1 MLHPLAL
8 LGELVLMTIGAILL
22 QEGTARPTKRS
33 VTGCVLMVMVS
44 ATLLGFGA
52 TPFCMSLGWLMH
64 GFIGACI
71 GLGVSGVI
79 VYIILNATIE
89 RNR

>member
-1 MLHPLAL
+1 MLHPLVF

-33 VTGCVLMVMVS
+33 VTASVILVIVS
-44 ATLLGFGA
+44 AALLGVGA
-52 TPFCMSLGWLMH
+52 IGFCMSLGWLMH

-71 GLGVSGVI
+71 GLGVAGI
-79 VYIILNATIE
+79 LVYIILNATIE

>member
-22 QEGTARPTKRS
+22 QEGTARPIKRS
-33 VTGCVLMVMVS
+33 VTASVILVMVS

-52 TPFCMSLGWLMH
+52 TTFCMSLGWLMY

-71 GLGVSGVI
+71 GLGVSGII

>member
-22 QEGTARPTKRS
+22 QEGTARPIKRS
-33 VTGCVLMVMVS
+33 VTASVLMVMVS
-44 ATLLGFGA
+44 ALLLGVGA
-52 TPFCMSLGWLMH
+52 IAFCMSLGWLMH
-64 GFIGACI
+64 GFIGACV

>member
-22 QEGTARPTKRS
+22 QDGTARPAKRS

-52 TPFCMSLGWLMH
+52 TTFCMSLGWIIH
-64 GFIGACI
+64 GFIGACV
-71 GLGVSGVI
+71 GLGVSGVLI
-79 VYIILNATIE
+79 YIILNTTIE

>member
-22 QEGTARPTKRS
+22 QEGAARPVKKS
-33 VTGCVLMVMVS
+33 VTVSVLMVMI
-44 ATLLGFGA
+44 AAALLGGGTIAF
-52 TPFCMSLGWLMH
+52 FMSIGWLIH

-71 GLGVSGVI
+71 GLGAAGVFIYI
-79 VYIILNATIE
+79 VLNTTIE

>member
-8 LGELVLMTIGAILL
+8 LGELVIMTIGAILL
-22 QEGTARPTKRS
+22 QEGTTRPMKRS
-33 VTGCVLMVMVS
+33 VTWCVLMVMVS

-52 TPFCMSLGWLMH
+52 ATFCMSLGWLIH
-64 GFIGACI
+64 GFIGACV

>member
-33 VTGCVLMVMVS
+33 VTVSVLMVMLS

-52 TPFCMSLGWLMH
+52 TTFFMSIGWLIH
-64 GFIGACI
+64 GFIGACV
-71 GLGVSGVI
+71 GLGVSGVF

>member
-22 QEGTARPTKRS
+22 QEGAARPMKRS
-33 VTGCVLMVMVS
+33 VNASVLLVMVS
-44 ATLLGFGA
+44 ATLLGFG
-52 TPFCMSLGWLMH
+52 TTTFCMSLGWLIH

-71 GLGVSGVI
+71 GLGVAGIV

>member
-1 MLHPLAL
+1 MIHPLAL

-33 VTGCVLMVMVS
+33 VAVSVLMVMLS
-44 ATLLGFGA
+44 AALLGFGA
-52 TPFCMSLGWLMH
+52 TTFCMSLGWLIH

-71 GLGVSGVI
+71 GLGVSGII

>member
-22 QEGTARPTKRS
+22 QEGTARPIKRS
-33 VTGCVLMVMVS
+33 VTASVILVTIS
-44 ATLLGFGA
+44 ALLLGVGA
-52 TPFCMSLGWLMH
+52 IAFCMSLGWLMH

-71 GLGVSGVI
+71 GLGVAGVLI
-79 VYIILNATIE
+79 HIILNATIE

>member
-22 QEGTARPTKRS
+22 QEGTASPTKRS

-44 ATLLGFGA
+44 AALLGFGA
-52 TPFCMSLGWLMH
+52 TTFCMSLGWLMY

>member
-22 QEGTARPTKRS
+22 QGGTARPTKRS

-52 TPFCMSLGWLMH
+52 TTFCMSLGWLMY

-71 GLGVSGVI
+71 GLGVAGII

>member
-22 QEGTARPTKRS
+22 QEGTARPMKRS
-33 VTGCVLMVMVS
+33 VNMSVLLVMVS
-44 ATLLGFGA
+44 ATLLGFGTA
-52 TPFCMSLGWLMH
+52 TFCMSLGWLMH

-71 GLGVSGVI
+71 GLGVAGI
-79 VYIILNATIE
+79 LIYIILNATIE

>member
-22 QEGTARPTKRS
+22 QEGTVRPMKRS
-33 VTGCVLMVMVS
+33 VTASVLMVMVS
-44 ATLLGFGA
+44 ALLLGFGA
-52 TPFCMSLGWLMH
+52 AVFFMSLGWLLH
-64 GFIGACI
+64 GFIGACV
-71 GLGVSGVI
+71 GLGVAAI
-79 VYIILNATIE
+79 FVYIILNATIE

>member
-22 QEGTARPTKRS
+22 QEGTARPMKKS
-33 VTGCVLMVMVS
+33 VTVSVLLVMVS
-44 ATLLGFGA
+44 AALLGFGA
-52 TPFCMSLGWLMH
+52 IAFCMSLGWIIH

-71 GLGVSGVI
+71 GLGVAGVS

>member
-33 VTGCVLMVMVS
+33 VTRCVLMVMVS
-44 ATLLGFGA
+44 AALLGFGA
-52 TPFCMSLGWLMH
+52 TTFCMSLGWLIH
-64 GFIGACI
+64 GFIGACV

>member
-8 LGELVLMTIGAILL
+8 LGELVLMAIGAILL
-22 QEGTARPTKRS
+22 QEGAARPMRRS
-33 VTGCVLMVMVS
+33 VTVTVLLVMIS
-44 ATLLGFGA
+44 AFLLGVGA
-52 TPFCMSLGWLMH
+52 IAFFMSLGWLIH

-71 GLGVSGVI
+71 GLGVAGI
-79 VYIILNATIE
+79 FVYIILNTTIE

>member
-33 VTGCVLMVMVS
+33 VTVSVLMAMLS

-52 TPFCMSLGWLMH
+52 TTFCMSLGWLIH
-64 GFIGACI
+64 GFIGACA
-71 GLGVSGVI
+71 GLGVAGI
-79 VYIILNATIE
+79 LVYIILNATIE

>member
-22 QEGTARPTKRS
+22 QDGTARPTKRS
-33 VTGCVLMVMVS
+33 VTVSVLMVMLS

-52 TPFCMSLGWLMH
+52 TTFCMSLGWLMY
-64 GFIGACI
+64 GFIGACV
-71 GLGVSGVI
+71 GLGVAGI
-79 VYIILNATIE
+79 LVYIILNATIE

>member
-8 LGELVLMTIGAILL
+8 LGELVLMTVGAILL
-22 QEGTARPTKRS
+22 QEGTARPAKRS
-33 VTGCVLMVMVS
+33 VNVSVLLVMVS
-44 ATLLGFGA
+44 AALLGFG
-52 TPFCMSLGWLMH
+52 TTTFCMSLGWIIH

-71 GLGVSGVI
+71 GLGVAGIV

>member
-8 LGELVLMTIGAILL
+8 LGELVLMIIGAILL

-33 VTGCVLMVMVS
+33 VTVSVILVMVS
-44 ATLLGFGA
+44 AALFGFGA
-52 TPFCMSLGWLMH
+52 TVFFMSLGWLIH

-71 GLGVSGVI
+71 GLGVAGI
-79 VYIILNATIE
+79 FVYIILNATIE

>member
-22 QEGTARPTKRS
+22 QEGTARPIKRS
-33 VTGCVLMVMVS
+33 VTWCVIMVMFS
-44 ATLLGFGA
+44 ALLLGVGA
-52 TPFCMSLGWLMH
+52 IAFCMSLGWLIH

-71 GLGVSGVI
+71 GLGVAGIV

>member
-1 MLHPLAL
+1 MSVL
-8 LGELVLMTIGAILL
+8 L
-22 QEGTARPTKRS
+22 
-33 VTGCVLMVMVS
+33 VMVS
-44 ATLLGFGA
+44 ATLLGFG
-52 TPFCMSLGWLMH
+52 TTTFCMSLGWLMH

-71 GLGVSGVI
+71 GLGVAGIV

>member
-1 MLHPLAL
+1 MLHPLVL

-22 QEGTARPTKRS
+22 QEGASRPMKRS
-33 VTGCVLMVMVS
+33 VTVSVLLVMIS
-44 ATLLGFGA
+44 AFLLGVGA
-52 TPFCMSLGWLMH
+52 IAFCMSLGWLMH

-71 GLGVSGVI
+71 GLGVAGI
-79 VYIILNATIE
+79 LIHIILNATIE

>member
-1 MLHPLAL
+1 MLHPLVL

-22 QEGTARPTKRS
+22 QEGTTRPVKRS
-33 VTGCVLMVMVS
+33 VSMSVLLVMVS

-52 TPFCMSLGWLMH
+52 TTFCMSLGWLIH

-71 GLGVSGVI
+71 GLGVAGIV

>member
-1 MLHPLAL
+1 MFNPLAL

-33 VTGCVLMVMVS
+33 VTVSVLMVMLS

-52 TPFCMSLGWLMH
+52 TTFCMSLGWLMY
-64 GFIGACI
+64 GFIGACV
-71 GLGVSGVI
+71 GLGVAGI
-79 VYIILNATIE
+79 LVYIILNATIE

>member
-22 QEGTARPTKRS
+22 QEGTERPVKRS
-33 VTGCVLMVMVS
+33 VNVSVLLVMVS
-44 ATLLGFGA
+44 AALLGFGA
-52 TPFCMSLGWLMH
+52 TAFFMSLGWLIH

-71 GLGVSGVI
+71 GLSVAGI
-79 VYIILNATIE
+79 FVYIILNATIE

>member
-22 QEGTARPTKRS
+22 QEGTTRPVKRS
-33 VTGCVLMVMVS
+33 VSMSVLLVMVS
-44 ATLLGFGA
+44 AALLGFGA
-52 TPFCMSLGWLMH
+52 TTFCMSLGWLMH

-71 GLGVSGVI
+71 GLGVAGI
-79 VYIILNATIE
+79 LIHITLNATIE

>member
-1 MLHPLAL
+1 MLHPLVL

-22 QEGTARPTKRS
+22 QEGAARPMRRS
-33 VTGCVLMVMVS
+33 VTASVLLVMIS
-44 ATLLGFGA
+44 AFLLGVGA
-52 TPFCMSLGWLMH
+52 TTFCMSLGWLMH
-64 GFIGACI
+64 GFIGACV

>member
-22 QEGTARPTKRS
+22 QEGVSRPVKKS
-33 VTGCVLMVMVS
+33 VTVSVIMVMI
-44 ATLLGFGA
+44 AAALLGGGTIAF
-52 TPFCMSLGWLMH
+52 FMSIGWLIH

-71 GLGVSGVI
+71 GLGATGVFI
-79 VYIILNATIE
+79 YIILNATIE

>member
-33 VTGCVLMVMVS
+33 VTVSVLMVMLS

-52 TPFCMSLGWLMH
+52 TTFCMSLGWLMY
-64 GFIGACI
+64 GFIGACV
-71 GLGVSGVI
+71 GLGVAGI
-79 VYIILNATIE
+79 LVYIILNATIE

>member
-22 QEGTARPTKRS
+22 QEGTARPMKRS
-33 VTGCVLMVMVS
+33 VTVSVLLVMVS
-44 ATLLGFGA
+44 AALLGVGA
-52 TPFCMSLGWLMH
+52 IAFCMSIGWLIH

-71 GLGVSGVI
+71 GLGVAGVF

>member
-22 QEGTARPTKRS
+22 QEGAARPVKKS
-33 VTGCVLMVMVS
+33 VTVSVLMVLI
-44 ATLLGFGA
+44 AAALLGGGTIAF
-52 TPFCMSLGWLMH
+52 FMSIGWLIH
-64 GFIGACI
+64 GFVGACI
-71 GLGVSGVI
+71 GLGVAGVFIYI
-79 VYIILNATIE
+79 VLNTTIE

>member
-1 MLHPLAL
+1 MLHPLVL

-22 QEGTARPTKRS
+22 QEGTTRPIKRS
-33 VTGCVLMVMVS
+33 TTVSVLMVMFSVL
-44 ATLLGFGA
+44 LLGFGA
-52 TPFCMSLGWLMH
+52 TVFFMSLGWLIH

-71 GLGVSGVI
+71 GLGVAGILVH
-79 VYIILNATIE
+79 IILNATIE

>member
-33 VTGCVLMVMVS
+33 VTVSVLMVMLS

-52 TPFCMSLGWLMH
+52 TTFCMSLGWLMH
-64 GFIGACI
+64 GFIGACV
-71 GLGVSGVI
+71 GLGVSGI
-79 VYIILNATIE
+79 LVYIILNTTIE